1 MLPSSATAMKY
12 LSILMSMAHNIPYSG
27 ISVNYGFAAEI
38 CCTNFASCGAL
49 VQNRQMLY
57 NTQCFP
63 WDYCVQ
69 KWERLME
76 EAKKRLKVYCETTFW
91 SYLNGGRTPLS
102 HIAVKQAFTRQ
113 WWQDIAPSCEI
124 YVSQHVGNEAADGD
138 PERAKMRQSSIATA
152 LFVDG
157 LTDEVTALADV
168 LLGSHAVPDKEIT
181 DALHIATAS
190 VYAMDVLLTWNC
202 RHMANPVTLP
212 KTSGIIVKAGYDC
225 PIIITPQEFLER
237 REEFGYGN

>member
-1 MLPSSATAMKY
+1 
-12 LSILMSMAHNIPYSG
+12 
-27 ISVNYGFAAEI
+27 
-38 CCTNFASCGAL
+38 
-49 VQNRQMLY
+49 
-57 NTQCFP
+57 
-63 WDYCVQ
+63 
-69 KWERLME
+69 ME

-124 YVSQHVGNEAADGD
+124 YVSQHVGSEAADGD
-138 PERAKMRQSSIATA
+138 PERAKMRQTGIATA

-157 LTDEVTALADV
+157 LTDEVTALADL